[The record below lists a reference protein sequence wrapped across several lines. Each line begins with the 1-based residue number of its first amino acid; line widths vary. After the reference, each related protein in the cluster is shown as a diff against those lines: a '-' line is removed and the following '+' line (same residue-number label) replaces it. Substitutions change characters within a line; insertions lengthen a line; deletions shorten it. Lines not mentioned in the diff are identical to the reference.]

1 MVGLGARGPPDL
13 ALHLLRFPCF
23 VSLQFSFD
31 NRSYSSESPL
41 SMCPIHLLCLFLI
54 VCIRDLSSPIMPA
67 LLRLFCPSFLFFFIF
82 LSICLFFSTIPLQ
95 KLQVILYP
103 LIS

>member
-41 SMCPIHLLCLFLI
+41 SMCPIHLLCLFRI
-54 VCIRDLSSPIMPA
+54 VCISDLSSPIMPFI
-67 LLRLFCPSFLFFFIF
+67 LSIFFIFFIFCPSVYFSLLLHFKSFKSFCILLFHD
-82 LSICLFFSTIPLQ
+82 PR
-95 KLQVILYP
+95 P
-103 LIS
+103 